1 MKKLLVALFFLIL
14 STALFSQPIFDL
26 GIKAG
31 FNNSKLSLNKED
43 YSSESIQKMHFGAFG
58 RVGVGRLYAQ
68 PEVYF
73 SKKGGEISSNVI
85 STVSSFDYD
94 NVDVP
99 VLLGFKVIKGG
110 PVDLHLMAGPV
121 FSFVTNSSIEGSYDP
136 DFFKDHYVSVQYGVG
151 VDIFFLTIAA
161 RMEHGNAVY
170 DSTPGGTN
178 GIEGKNNTFMVTV
191 GFKIL

>member
-1 MKKLLVALFFLIL
+1 MKKLLVALFFLML
-14 STALFSQPIFDL
+14 SAALFAQPIFDL

-31 FNNSKLSLNKED
+31 FNNSKLSLNKDD

-73 SKKGGEISSNVI
+73 SKKGGEISSNVVNA
-85 STVSSFDYD
+85 VSSFDY
-94 NVDVP
+94 NNIDVP

-110 PVDLHLMAGPV
+110 SVDFHLMAGPV
-121 FSFVTNSSIEGSYDP
+121 FSFVTKSSVEGSYDP
-136 DFFKDHYVSVQYGVG
+136 DFFKDNYVGVQYGVG
-151 VDIFFLTIAA
+151 VDILFITIDA

-170 DSTPGGTN
+170 DNSTIGL
-178 GIEGKNNTFMVTV
+178 EGKNNTFMITA
-191 GFKIL
+191 GFKFL

>member
-1 MKKLLVALFFLIL
+1 MKKLLVVLFFFIL
-14 STALFSQPIFDL
+14 STTVFSQPIFDL

-31 FNNSKLSLNKED
+31 FNNSKLSLNKDD

-85 STVSSFDYD
+85 NAVSSFDYN

-99 VLLGFKVIKGG
+99 VLLGFKIIKGG
-110 PVDLHLMAGPV
+110 PVDFHIVAGPV
-121 FSFVTNSSIEGSYDP
+121 FSFVTKSSIEGSFDP
-136 DFFKDHYVSVQYGVG
+136 DFFKDNYVGVQYGVG
-151 VDIFFLTIAA
+151 VDILFITISA

-170 DSTPGGTN
+170 DNSTIGL
-178 GIEGKNNTFMVTV
+178 EGKNNTFMLSA
-191 GFKIL
+191 GFKFL